1 MRNEEGSSEDREKV
15 TIRLNKSEKESLKT
29 AASARNMSLNAYIKS
44 RICDVTDDVG
54 EETPLDAS
62 VKFHW
67 TCYGAGMMH
76 AVFLL
81 NFLRLD
87 MGMLVALNCFS
98 VMIYFAL
105 GLVTGRT
112 GIAKHALAWTIVIY
126 AEILIHALFCTVV
139 QGLDVEFYIYPLLGV
154 PLYAYYL
161 FIYCNRRTFL
171 RTLVVMGVITLIALP
186 AAIFFVEFVGSVY
199 ELTGMHVL
207 TSEEILSIRG
217 INIVFAFCMALLFTL
232 IFCMEV
238 MRLLGQLQNKN
249 RRLNYIASH
258 DPLTGLGNRRSLWHF
273 FDLLKKS
280 GDRYC
285 IIMGDLDDFKKIN
298 DTFGH
303 DCGDEVLRAVSAII
317 LELTGKQEMACRW
330 GGEEMLIVMRGSRED
345 CLERLAEIRQRICA
359 LNIFH
364 DRIRVKVTMTFG
376 FADCEEELPA
386 DAATENSVRSTVR
399 SPSDLAVDSLI
410 SMVDQRLYVGKRSGK
425 NVIISE

>member
-1 MRNEEGSSEDREKV
+1 MRNEESSRRDREKITV
-15 TIRLNKSEKESLKT
+15 RLSKSEKEGLKT

-44 RICDVTDDVG
+44 RICDISDSP
-54 EETPLDAS
+54 EEEDRLDAS

-67 TCYGAGMMH
+67 TCYGAGLMH

-98 VMIYFAL
+98 VMIYL
-105 GLVTGRT
+105 IIGLITGRK
-112 GIAKHALAWTIVIY
+112 GIGKHPLLWTIVIY
-126 AEILIHALFCTVV
+126 AEILLHALFCTAV

-171 RTLVVMGVITLIALP
+171 RSLVVMGAVTLVTLS
-186 AAIFFVEFVGSVY
+186 AAIFFVENVGSVY
-199 ELTGMHVL
+199 ELAQMHEL
-207 TSEEILSIRG
+207 TPEEILSIRG

-232 IFCMEV
+232 IFCLEV
-238 MRLLGQLQNKN
+238 MRLLGQLQSTN

-258 DPLTGLGNRRSLWHF
+258 DPLTGLSNRRSLWRF
-273 FDLLKKS
+273 FDQLKKS
-280 GDRYC
+280 GERYC
-285 IIMGDLDDFKKIN
+285 VIMGDLDDFKKIN

-317 LELTGKQEMACRW
+317 LELTGKRDMACRW
-330 GGEEMLIVMRGSRED
+330 GGEEMLIVMRGSREE
-345 CLERLAEIRQRICA
+345 CLARLTEIRKRICD

-364 DRIRVKVTMTFG
+364 DRIRIKITMTFG
-376 FADCEEELPA
+376 FADCEEEPSGEAL
-386 DAATENSVRSTVR
+386 TGISVGSAVR
-399 SPSDLAVDSLI
+399 APSDLAVDSLI

>member
-1 MRNEEGSSEDREKV
+1 MRNEEGSREGREKIAV
-15 TIRLNKSEKESLKT
+15 RLSKSEKEDLKT

-44 RICDVTDDVG
+44 RICDESDDVG
-54 EETPLDAS
+54 EEESLDTS

-67 TCYGAGMMH
+67 TCYGAGLMH
-76 AVFLL
+76 VVFLL
-81 NFLRLD
+81 NFLRLN

-98 VMIYFAL
+98 VIIYL
-105 GLVTGRT
+105 TVGLITGRK
-112 GIAKHALAWTIVIY
+112 GIAKHALAWTVALY

-139 QGLDVEFYIYPLLGV
+139 QGLDVEFFIYPLLGV

-171 RTLVVMGVITLIALP
+171 RALVVMGGITLAALS
-186 AAIFFVEFVGSVY
+186 AAIFFVEYVGSVY
-199 ELTGMHVL
+199 ELTKMHEL

-285 IIMGDLDDFKKIN
+285 IMMGDLDDFKKIN

-303 DCGDEVLRAVSAII
+303 DCGDEVLRAVAAII
-317 LELTGKQEMACRW
+317 LELTGEQDMACRW
-330 GGEEMLIVMRGSRED
+330 GGEEMLIVMRGSREE
-345 CLERLAEIRQRICA
+345 CLARLTEIRKRICD

-364 DRIRVKVTMTFG
+364 ERLRVKVTMTFG
-376 FADCEEELPA
+376 FADCEEKPSGEA
-386 DAATENSVRSTVR
+386 ETANSVRSAGR
-399 SPSDLAVDSLI
+399 APSDLAVDSLI